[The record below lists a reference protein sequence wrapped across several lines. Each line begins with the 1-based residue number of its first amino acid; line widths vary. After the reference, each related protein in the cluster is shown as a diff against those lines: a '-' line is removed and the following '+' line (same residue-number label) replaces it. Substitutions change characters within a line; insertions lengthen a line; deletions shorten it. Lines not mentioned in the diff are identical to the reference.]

1 MHYYLPQRSTHTGAR
16 THNHRIHSPIQ
27 PSTTYCS
34 SAHTHIQRH
43 VAGWRQHDTSSSPRG
58 SPDDPARQRQC
69 AAEFLY
75 TQKGGGFAGTSPCSV
90 SCCCGGGCVARHARF
105 GAAGMC
111 GTHETDRARA
121 SERERLRRGREGGR
135 NINTHRIYVERKS
148 GRTRAERER
157 VRKRRRMTTPRN
169 HPDERKPLQIYVD
182 YRESFA

>member
-1 MHYYLPQRSTHTGAR
+1 
-16 THNHRIHSPIQ
+16 
-27 PSTTYCS
+27 
-34 SAHTHIQRH
+34 
-43 VAGWRQHDTSSSPRG
+43 
-58 SPDDPARQRQC
+58 
-69 AAEFLY
+69 
-75 TQKGGGFAGTSPCSV
+75 
-90 SCCCGGGCVARHARF
+90 
-105 GAAGMC
+105 MC
-111 GTHETDRARA
+111 GTHETDRVRA